1 MSEYEYNNLL
11 YKISKRLDNI
21 HVSEQLLVICRGKLA
36 ARSEEN
42 IPTFALFKE
51 LEEKGFL
58 SLDRLNVLKA
68 MLKGVEEWALLE
80 EAEKFEAKRKEYN
93 DLLERV
99 IQVLDGLND
108 LERLLSICGRKITEA
123 RQSSILNVRSLFTEL
138 ESNDCL
144 GIDCLDTLKEILNQ
158 THENNLLK
166 EVEEFE
172 QRQNHELKSERRKGI
187 VPASV
192 VDWFK

>member
-11 YKISKRLDNI
+11 YKTSKRLDNI

-36 ARSEEN
+36 ARSEE
-42 IPTFALFKE
+42 
-51 LEEKGFL
+51 
-58 SLDRLNVLKA
+58 
-68 MLKGVEEWALLE
+68 
-80 EAEKFEAKRKEYN
+80 
-93 DLLERV
+93 
-99 IQVLDGLND
+99 
-108 LERLLSICGRKITEA
+108 
-123 RQSSILNVRSLFTEL
+123 SSILNVRSLFTEL

-172 QRQNHELKSERRKGI
+172 QRQNHDLKSERRKGI